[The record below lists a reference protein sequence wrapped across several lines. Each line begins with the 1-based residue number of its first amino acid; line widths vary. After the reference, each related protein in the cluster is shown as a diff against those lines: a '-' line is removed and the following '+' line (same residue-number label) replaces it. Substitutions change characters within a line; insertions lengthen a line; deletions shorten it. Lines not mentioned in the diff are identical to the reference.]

1 MLMYVIRRLL
11 MLIPI
16 LLGVTLLTFAIVQVT
31 PGDPVALMLG
41 PAATPER
48 VAAMRQQLGFDD
60 PVLVQYGRYVWNAL
74 HGDLGRSVRGQ
85 TPVLGEI
92 LARFP
97 STVELTVAAM
107 LLAVIGGV
115 GAGVIAATSRRRG
128 IETATMIVALVGLS
142 LPSFWLAII
151 LILVFG
157 VNLRWVSVAGGE
169 GLKNLILP
177 AFCLA
182 IILILV
188 FGVNL
193 RWVSVAGGEGLKNL
207 ILPAFCLA
215 LAPAAVLARLTRSSI
230 LEVIREDY
238 VRTARAKGLGQ
249 RAVVLIHV
257 LRNSLIPV
265 VTVIGLQFAGM
276 LGGAVFIE
284 NVFARPGIGRFAVNA
299 IAARDYPQVQGVVL
313 FTAAIYVLI
322 NLAVDLM
329 YGWLD
334 PRIRYD

>member
-16 LLGVTLLTFAIVQVT
+16 LLGVTFLTFAIAQVT
-31 PGDPVALMLG
+31 PGDPVVLMLG
-41 PAATPER
+41 NYATPER
-48 VAAMRQQLGFDD
+48 VEQMREELGYND
-60 PVLVQYGRYVWNAL
+60 PLLVQYGHYVWNAL
-74 HGDLGRSVRGQ
+74 HGDLGKSVRGQ

-97 STVELTVAAM
+97 STLELTLAAM
-107 LLAVIGGV
+107 LLAVAGGM
-115 GAGVIAATSRRRG
+115 GTGVIAATTRSKALEAG
-128 IETATMIVALVGLS
+128 AMMTALIGLS
-142 LPSFWLAII
+142 IPNFWLAII
-151 LILVFG
+151 LIILFG
-157 VNLRWVSVAGGE
+157 INLKWVSVTGGE
-169 GLKNLILP
+169 GLKDLILP
-177 AFCLA
+177 AFT
-182 IILILV
+182 
-188 FGVNL
+188 
-193 RWVSVAGGEGLKNL
+193 
-207 ILPAFCLA
+207 LA

-249 RAVVLIHV
+249 HAVVTIHV
-257 LRNSLIPV
+257 LRNALIPV

-284 NVFARPGIGRFAVNA
+284 NVFARPGIGRLAVNA

-313 FTAAIYVLI
+313 FTATFYVLL
-322 NLAVDLM
+322 NLAVDLV
-329 YGWLD
+329 YAWLD

>member
-1 MLMYVIRRLL
+1 MLMYAVRRLL
-11 MLIPI
+11 MLVPI

-48 VAAMRQQLGFDD
+48 VEAMRQQLGLND

-85 TPVLGEI
+85 TPVLAEI

-107 LLAVIGGV
+107 LIAVIGGV
-115 GAGVIAATSRRRG
+115 GAGVIAAISRRRAV
-128 IETATMIVALVGLS
+128 ETATMIAALVGLS

-151 LILVFG
+151 LIL
-157 VNLRWVSVAGGE
+157 
-169 GLKNLILP
+169 I
-177 AFCLA
+177 
-182 IILILV
+182 

-249 RAVVLIHV
+249 RAVVLTHV

-322 NLAVDLM
+322 NLAVDLI